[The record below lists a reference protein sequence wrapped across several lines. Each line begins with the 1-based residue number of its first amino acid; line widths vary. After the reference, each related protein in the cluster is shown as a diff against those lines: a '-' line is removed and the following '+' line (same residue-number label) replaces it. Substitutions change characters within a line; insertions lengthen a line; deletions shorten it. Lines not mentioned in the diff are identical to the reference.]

1 MCGIAGMIGR
11 RASEATVRTMT
22 DRIAHRGPDGEGV
35 FAVPGVVLGHRRLSI
50 IDLSDAGSQPMRSA
64 DDRYTIV
71 FNGEIYNYKEL
82 RAELAG
88 YPFHSQTDTEVILAA
103 WERWGQKALD
113 RFLGMFAFAIHD
125 AHDGSVTL
133 VRDRLGI
140 KPLYYAEWEG
150 NILFASEIKA
160 ILAAGYPAREHAP
173 AIAQYLIWGYYDHGP
188 ETFFSGIRAV
198 PQGGIMTIG
207 PSGSAVRRWW
217 VLPERV
223 QAVTGLA
230 DAENVDAFLALFA
243 DSMRMHLRSDVPIGL
258 TLSSGVDSMSMF
270 YQLRRSAALPQ
281 LQAFSM
287 GFAEPEMDETV
298 DIAAAAA
305 REGLP
310 MHRVEIVPADF
321 QAYLEKTVDA
331 LDQPFGGL
339 STIGYM
345 KLMERTRAEGVTVL
359 LEGQGVD
366 EMLGGYRYFFGP
378 LYREYL
384 HHGDFRRIGAEL
396 RRLAPGLAPWRILR
410 ALRLMMRDARES
422 RAPVFQD
429 GSPFLRP
436 KCLRPEWVA
445 RMRRDITV
453 PSFDRPFSSD
463 LTNSLYRDTTA
474 TKLPRVLRFNDHAS
488 MAYGR
493 ELRVPYLDHRI
504 VELAFSL
511 EDRWKIER
519 GVTKVMLREAMR
531 GIVPE
536 EFRTRQ
542 KRPQSS
548 PQTIWFKAQLR
559 DFVAAELAHPR
570 MRRLSMIDVERTQA
584 SFRSFVDDPRDN
596 NSFFFWQLIN
606 LARWNE
612 RFLT

>member
-331 LDQPFGGL
+331 LDQPFG
-339 STIGYM
+339 
-345 KLMERTRAEGVTVL
+345 
-359 LEGQGVD
+359 
-366 EMLGGYRYFFGP
+366 
-378 LYREYL
+378 
-384 HHGDFRRIGAEL
+384 
-396 RRLAPGLAPWRILR
+396 
-410 ALRLMMRDARES
+410 
-422 RAPVFQD
+422 
-429 GSPFLRP
+429 
-436 KCLRPEWVA
+436 
-445 RMRRDITV
+445 
-453 PSFDRPFSSD
+453 
-463 LTNSLYRDTTA
+463 
-474 TKLPRVLRFNDHAS
+474 
-488 MAYGR
+488 
-493 ELRVPYLDHRI
+493 
-504 VELAFSL
+504 
-511 EDRWKIER
+511 
-519 GVTKVMLREAMR
+519 
-531 GIVPE
+531 
-536 EFRTRQ
+536 
-542 KRPQSS
+542 
-548 PQTIWFKAQLR
+548 
-559 DFVAAELAHPR
+559 
-570 MRRLSMIDVERTQA
+570 
-584 SFRSFVDDPRDN
+584 
-596 NSFFFWQLIN
+596 
-606 LARWNE
+606 
-612 RFLT
+612 